1 MKIPITITVHLKLN
15 GELYSEAKRMFVL
28 KDGAA
33 PKVDIRAIAENLKND
48 IKQFSGA
55 ETVEFITQEEYAE
68 NVD

>member
-1 MKIPITITVHLKLN
+1 MKIPITITVYLKLN
-15 GELYSEAKRMFVL
+15 GELYIEAKRIFVL
-28 KDGAA
+28 KDGAV

-55 ETVEFITQEEYAE
+55 ETVEFITQKEYEE